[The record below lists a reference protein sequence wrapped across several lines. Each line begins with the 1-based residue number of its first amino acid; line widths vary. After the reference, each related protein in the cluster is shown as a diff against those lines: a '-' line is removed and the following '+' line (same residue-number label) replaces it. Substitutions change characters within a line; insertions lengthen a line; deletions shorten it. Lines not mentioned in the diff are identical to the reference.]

1 MSTRIAVVSLW
12 APDVAAAAQFYRD
25 VIGLRSVKQRHKRP
39 HFDLAGTYLVLLQGR
54 PAPAQD
60 PVPAR
65 FPLLAFAV
73 DDLDAAL
80 ERLQEHQ
87 VRLPWGVGHDA
98 RSRWAMFHDPAG
110 NLIELVQEDWEPEE
124 WPGARSKHA
133 QHKRD
138 GPE

>member
-1 MSTRIAVVSLW
+1 MGTRIAVVALW
-12 APDVAAAAQFYRD
+12 AEDIAGTVHFYRD
-25 VIGLRSVKQRHKRP
+25 IIGLRPVKQRHKRP
-39 HFDLAGTYLVLLQGR
+39 HFDLGGTYLVLLQGR

-110 NLIELVQEDWEPEE
+110 NLIELVQEDWETEE
-124 WPGARSKHA
+124 WPGVRSKLA